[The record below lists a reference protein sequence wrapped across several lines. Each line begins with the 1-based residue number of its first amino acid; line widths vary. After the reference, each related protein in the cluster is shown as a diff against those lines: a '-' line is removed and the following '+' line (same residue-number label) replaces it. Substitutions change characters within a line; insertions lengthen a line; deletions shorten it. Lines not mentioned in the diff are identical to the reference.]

1 MKDIPMTP
9 ETVIIAGP
17 VLKIGDN
24 ISTDHILPSR
34 YMTQIERAELA
45 AHCLA
50 GIDPQLAARIKPSS
64 ILAAGENL
72 GYGSSR
78 EQAPHALMH
87 SGFRA
92 VTAKTFARIF
102 YRNCYNIGLPAIAC
116 PEFVEAVSTG
126 DQVRIDLGR
135 GVIHNET
142 IDRAY
147 HFIQP
152 PGFLM
157 EFVHAG
163 GLIPHLRTRLNP
175 AMARHHEPQEEVRK
189 T

>member
-1 MKDIPMTP
+1 MKRKRL
-9 ETVIIAGP
+9 IITGS
-17 VLKIGDN
+17 VVKIGDN

-34 YMTQIERAELA
+34 FMTQIEPDELA

-50 GIDPQLAARIKPSS
+50 GVDPELAARIAPSS

-78 EQAPHALMH
+78 EQAPRALKH
-87 SGFRA
+87 CGFSA
-92 VTAKTFARIF
+92 VTAQTFARIF

-116 PEFVEAVSTG
+116 PDFVAAVTTG

-135 GVIHNET
+135 GIIQNESSGLSY
-142 IDRAY
+142 R
-147 HFIQP
+147 FIP
-152 PGFLM
+152 PPDFLLD
-157 EFVHAG
+157 FVLAG
-163 GLIPHLRTRLNP
+163 GLIPQLHARLSSTRVHLR
-175 AMARHHEPQEEVRK
+175 EPQKEVRK